1 MEQGANG
8 KAQADPSLKTPC
20 TIWTPILPG
29 VVPKLQSGMGREDE
43 NPRDSEAS
51 KTNLVAL
58 GVQAKM
64 VLITTVP
71 SLRDAHRDAKDPRIQ
86 RCAEEEAV
94 VKGVSDR
101 GVIPVC
107 FILVKLNQMMEGV
120 TQKPS
125 RINAMSL

>member
-1 MEQGANG
+1 
-8 KAQADPSLKTPC
+8 
-20 TIWTPILPG
+20 
-29 VVPKLQSGMGREDE
+29 MGREEE

-51 KTNLVAL
+51 KANLVVL

-71 SLRDAHRDAKDPRIQ
+71 WLRDAHRDAKDPRIQ
-86 RCAEEEAV
+86 RCAEEEEAV